1 MASSKTLNK
10 KKETLGKAQYHIH
23 VKPGD
28 VGKYVL
34 LPGDPDRVLRIAKYL
49 DDPKEIAFHREH
61 RTCTGSY
68 KGITISA
75 TSTGMGCPSTA
86 IAVEELANVGATHF
100 IRVGSTAA
108 LQRGLNIGDLVVS
121 TGSMRLD
128 GSGRYYAHDGFPAV
142 PDHFLTHALI
152 ETANGLKEELGYDL
166 HAGIGITSDAFYGE
180 TPELIRFMI
189 EHRALNVEMESS
201 VLYIISHMRGLKAAM
216 ICAVSSNLATSD
228 FVYEG
233 VNTGLV
239 KGWENEIKVVLEAIY
254 NYETKGYEDLG
265 NSLTEKISFEK
276 KRFHP
281 TW

>member
-1 MASSKTLNK
+1 MADSKTLNK
-10 KKETLGKAQYHIH
+10 EKETLGKVQYHIH

-28 VGKYVL
+28 VGKYML

-49 DDPKEIAFHREH
+49 DDPREIAFHREH

-108 LQRGLNIGDLVVS
+108 LQRGLNISDLVVS

-166 HAGIGITSDAFYGE
+166 HAGIGVTSDAFYGE

-216 ICAVSSNLATSD
+216 ICAVSSNLATND

-239 KGWENEIKVVLEAIY
+239 KGWDNEIKVVLEAIY
-254 NYETKGYEDLG
+254 NYETKGYEALSD
-265 NSLTEKISFEK
+265 SLTGKITFEEK
-276 KRFHP
+276 RYHP
-281 TW
+281 VW